1 MRLPLASIS
10 AFFANW
16 AQRNRRLFVA
26 GLLAIS
32 AVLWGSV
39 AFVAWLFVGVAAGLP
54 DNEELRSIGIMS
66 RATTLYDS
74 DDQQAFT
81 IFKEQ
86 RIEIPLSRVSPN
98 LVNALVAIE
107 DQRFFDHGGV
117 DVIRVGG
124 AAWRNLMDGWGTQGG
139 STLTQQLARQSFLTR
154 EKTIRRKLKEVV
166 VAARL
171 EREFSKDDIL
181 ELYLN
186 KVYFG
191 DGLYGAEAASL
202 GYFGKHA
209 SELSVPEAALL
220 AGLVKAPS
228 AYAPTVSME
237 KATTRRNATLHA
249 MRSAGMID
257 QATLEASVRGEV
269 QLTDGL
275 RAREGFGQYFK
286 EEVRKELVDRFGWER
301 VYEGGLKVYT
311 TVDLNLQK
319 AAEAEVAKAVAEIE
333 ERQLKRKRGVTS
345 EPLQAALVSMDP
357 RTGEVRAM
365 VGGRSFDKSRFNRVT
380 QAQRQAG
387 SAFKTFVYA
396 AALERGYTPAS
407 LIQPMNTPIMTLQG
421 AWIAE
426 DHGSTG
432 PMTMRAAL
440 KNSSNRAAVG
450 MLQEIGIPTA
460 LRMSEKLG
468 IEEVPGVP
476 SMALGSGEV
485 TLLSMTAGYATFA
498 NGGMRPEPILIRRV
512 ETAEGEVLF
521 SAAPKAERAV
531 SEATA
536 YLVTAMLSDVINGG
550 TGWQARRVGFTAP
563 AAGKTGTTNDYKDAW
578 FVGYT
583 PTLATGVWVGYDQPR
598 TIIAGGYAATL
609 AVPLWGRFMA
619 AAMKDADQP
628 QFQRPRTISS
638 ATICRISGKLAT
650 SSCQGGIE
658 FDADTGLPVT
668 RPVVYTEYFARGTEP
683 ADYCPWHTHAA
694 PVPYA
699 IATVNTAPAPQQMN
713 VPEPPVLPIAT
724 TGTLPS
730 PAPPPVAATAAA
742 APPEAPAQRRGFWGR
757 VFRRGNGQSQT
768 TAPPATPPQTPSA
781 AR

>member
-1 MRLPLASIS
+1 MRLPIASTS
-10 AFFANW
+10 VFLANW
-16 AQRNRRLFVA
+16 AQRHRRLFVA

-32 AVLWGSV
+32 VVLSGAVAS
-39 AFVAWLFVGVAAGLP
+39 VAWLFTAVAAGLP
-54 DNEELRSIGIMS
+54 DNDELRRVGVMS
-66 RATTLYDS
+66 RSTTLYDS
-74 DDQQAFT
+74 DDQPAFT
-81 IFKEQ
+81 IYKEQ
-86 RIEIPLSRVSPN
+86 RIEIPLSKVSPN

-107 DQRFFDHGGV
+107 DQRFFEHGGI

-139 STLTQQLARQSFLTR
+139 STLTQQLARQGFLTR

-171 EREFSKDDIL
+171 EREFSKDEIL

-191 DGLYGAEAASL
+191 DGLYGAEAASR

-209 SELSVPEAALL
+209 SELTVGEAALL

-237 KATTRRNATLHA
+237 KAVARRNATLHA

-257 QATLEASVRGEV
+257 QATLDAAVRHTV
-269 QLTDGL
+269 TLTDTL
-275 RAREGFGQYFK
+275 RGDERFGQYFK
-286 EEVRKELVDRFGWER
+286 EEVRKALVERFGWER

-311 TVDLNLQK
+311 TVDLELQK
-319 AAEAEVAKAVAEIE
+319 AAEAEVTRAIAEIE
-333 ERQLKRKRGVTS
+333 ARQLLLKRGVTS
-345 EPLQAALVSMDP
+345 EPLQAALVTLDP
-357 RTGEVRAM
+357 RTGEVRAL
-365 VGGRSFDKSRFNRVT
+365 VGGRSFDTSRFNRAT

-407 LIQPMNTPIMTLQG
+407 LIQPMNTPIRTLEG
-421 AWIAE
+421 AWIPD
-426 DHGSTG
+426 DHGASG

-440 KNSSNRAAVG
+440 SQSSNRAAVG
-450 MLQEIGIPTA
+450 MLQKIGIPAA
-460 LRMSEKLG
+460 LQMSEKLG
-468 IEEVPGVP
+468 IASVPGVP
-476 SMALGSGEV
+476 SLALGSGEV
-485 TLLSMTAGYATFA
+485 TLLSMTAGYAAFA
-498 NGGMRPEPILIRRV
+498 SGGMRPEPVLIRRV

-521 SAAPKAERAV
+521 NAAPKSVRAV

-536 YLVTAMLSDVINGG
+536 FLVTAMLSDVINGG

-563 AAGKTGTTNDYKDAW
+563 AAGKTGTTNEYRDAW
-578 FVGYT
+578 FIGYT
-583 PTLATGVWVGYDQPR
+583 PTLATGVWVGYDRPR

-650 SSCQGGIE
+650 SSCQGAVE
-658 FDADTGLPVT
+658 FDLETGRPST

-683 ADYCPWHTHAA
+683 VEYCPWHTHASPA
-694 PVPYA
+694 PYA
-699 IATVNTAPAPQQMN
+699 IATANTAPVPPQVNGQF
-713 VPEPPVLPIAT
+713 EPPVVPTATAGALPA
-724 TGTLPS
+724 
-730 PAPPPVAATAAA
+730 PAPPPMETAAAA
-742 APPEAPAQRRGFWGR
+742 APPDAPAQRRGFWGR
-757 VFRRGNGQSQT
+757 LFRRSD
-768 TAPPATPPQTPSA
+768 PPS
-781 AR
+781 R

>member
-1 MRLPLASIS
+1 MRLPVASTS
-10 AFFANW
+10 VFLANW
-16 AQRNRRLFVA
+16 AERHRRLFVA

-32 AVLWGSV
+32 VVLGGAVASL
-39 AFVAWLFVGVAAGLP
+39 AWLLAGVSAGLP
-54 DNEELRSIGIMS
+54 DNDELRRVGVMS
-66 RATTLYDS
+66 RSTTLYDS
-74 DDQQAFT
+74 DDQPAFT
-81 IFKEQ
+81 IYKEQ
-86 RIEIPLSRVSPN
+86 RIEIPLSKVSPN

-107 DQRFFDHGGV
+107 DQRFFEHRGI

-171 EREFSKDDIL
+171 EREFSKDEIL

-209 SELSVPEAALL
+209 SELTVGEAALL

-237 KATTRRNATLHA
+237 KAVARRNATLHA

-257 QATLEASVRGEV
+257 KATLDAAVRHTV
-269 QLTDGL
+269 TLTDTL
-275 RAREGFGQYFK
+275 RGRESFGQYFK
-286 EEVRKELVDRFGWER
+286 EEVRKELVARFGWER

-311 TVDLNLQK
+311 TVDLGLQK
-319 AAEAEVAKAVAEIE
+319 AAETEVTRAVVEIE
-333 ERQLKRKRGVTS
+333 ERQLRRQRGVTP
-345 EPLQAALVSMDP
+345 EPLQAALVTLDP

-365 VGGRSFDKSRFNRVT
+365 VGGRSFDKSRFNRAT

-396 AALERGYTPAS
+396 AALERGFTPAS
-407 LIQPMNTPIMTLQG
+407 LIQPMSTPIRTLEG
-421 AWIAE
+421 AWIPD
-426 DHGSTG
+426 DHGSSG

-440 KNSSNRAAVG
+440 RQSSNRAAVG
-450 MLQEIGIPTA
+450 MLQKIGIPAA
-460 LRMSEKLG
+460 LQMSERLG
-468 IEEVPGVP
+468 IASVPGVP
-476 SMALGSGEV
+476 SLALGSGEV
-485 TLLSMTAGYATFA
+485 TLLSMTAGYAAFA
-498 NGGMRPEPILIRRV
+498 NGGIRPEPILIRRV

-521 SAAPKAERAV
+521 HATPKGDRAV

-536 YLVTAMLSDVINGG
+536 FLVTDMLSDVINGG

-563 AAGKTGTTNDYKDAW
+563 AAGKTGTTNDYRDAW

-583 PTLATGVWVGYDQPR
+583 PTLATGVWVGYDRPR

-650 SSCQGGIE
+650 SSCQGAVE
-658 FDADTGLPVT
+658 FDRETGLPST

-683 ADYCPWHTHAA
+683 VEYCPWHTHASPA
-694 PVPYA
+694 PYA
-699 IATVNTAPAPQQMN
+699 IATANTAP
-713 VPEPPVLPIAT
+713 VPPPMDGQSEPPVVLTAT
-724 TGTLPS
+724 AGTLPAS
-730 PAPPPVAATAAA
+730 ATPLAVETAAAGAPPDAPVQRRSFWGRLFRRGDNRNEGAPPVPQAPPP
-742 APPEAPAQRRGFWGR
+742 
-757 VFRRGNGQSQT
+757 
-768 TAPPATPPQTPSA
+768 